1 MSEEEKSKDGEKTI
15 KSEAEI
21 LKEEEL
27 RVAKIKVG
35 ELLEESKKYQKRNNI
50 ILGVLFAV
58 SFLGFIILLLYFPSI
73 SELVI
78 YIYIY
83 I

>member
-1 MSEEEKSKDGEKTI
+1 MKEEDKTKDENP
-15 KSEAEI
+15 KSEDEL

-27 RVAKIKVG
+27 RIAKIKVG

-50 ILGVLFAV
+50 ILSVLFTA

-73 SELVI
+73 SELEYICI
-78 YIYIY
+78 YIYS
-83 I
+83 